1 VPTFLTHNSY
11 CHISHG
17 FHVHLCRVV
26 MSAMHVV
33 MFKMVQTVKQNVP
46 ALRTPTLLR
55 YVVLVIPTASVTVRG
70 QQTDLARM
78 VVIRVRLWFL
88 NQTLHTA

>member
-1 VPTFLTHNSY
+1 MPTFLTHISY
-11 CHISHG
+11 CHIYYG

-26 MSAMHVV
+26 ISAMHVV
-33 MFKMVQTVKQNVP
+33 MFKMVQIVKQNVP

-70 QQTDLARM
+70 QQTYLARM
-78 VVIRVRLWFL
+78 VVIRVTLWFL
-88 NQTLHTA
+88 NLTLHTA